1 MAQRTPSNI
10 CNVAL
15 VGHGGV
21 GKTTFVDHLLHAVGF
36 AKRAGDVDAGTSLSD
51 YEAEEKERKFSI
63 HSAMFNFEAE
73 GRVFNLIDTPGYLDF
88 VGAAVGV
95 LPVVETAVIAISAK
109 DGIQLNV
116 RRMWAAAGEE
126 GVARILLLT
135 RMDADNIQFEKLLGE
150 IAENLGVQ
158 CRPIFLPI
166 GLGQECRGVVNLLE
180 AEKAPDGVVA
190 PGGAVGDFDA
200 ARVAATES
208 IIECDDA
215 LMERYLGGEQV
226 GRDEIMATLAKAV
239 ASGKLVPILCC
250 AAKADIGVKETLQ
263 FLAACAP
270 SPAAAP
276 PRKATDQGGAEVAL
290 TSDPDGLL
298 CARNFKVAIDVHVGK
313 ISFFRVYSGGLPRDM
328 SVEVARTGK
337 TERLGHVYLVKGEE
351 HEEVDNAVPGDI
363 LCVTKVEDFRLDDT
377 LCSPGKLLKLKP
389 TNYPTPMTS
398 LAVRT
403 QSRDDDQKVNA
414 GLLSMA
420 EGDPTFTIQRDQQ
433 SGELVMTGMSTLHL
447 EVMLG
452 RLKRRYG
459 VSVETHEPSTP
470 YRETISRIASGHWR
484 HKKQT
489 GGRGQF
495 GEVYLR
501 LEPNAPGAG
510 FEFLDEVVGGSI
522 PRQFI
527 PAVEKGI
534 REVLDRG
541 VIAGYPIVD
550 VKAAVYDGSYHSVD
564 SSEAAFKIAAA
575 RGFQE
580 AFQQARPALLEPIA
594 QIEVTIPAEFMGD
607 VTANLTGHRGR
618 ILGMDQL
625 GSLQVIKAEIPM
637 AEVTWY
643 STELKSMTGGEGSY
657 TLAFARYE
665 AVPPQIQQDI
675 IARRQ
680 KAKEEEQE

>member
-1 MAQRTPSNI
+1 MAQRTPTNI
-10 CNVAL
+10 CNIAL

-51 YEAEEKERKFSI
+51 YEPEEKDRRFSI
-63 HSAMFNFEAE
+63 HSAIFHFEAE
-73 GRVFNLIDTPGYLDF
+73 GRVFNLVDTPGYLDF
-88 VGAAVGV
+88 TGAAVGV
-95 LPVVETAVIAISAK
+95 LPAVETAVIAISAK
-109 DGIQLNV
+109 DGIQLNA

-126 GVARILLLT
+126 GLARALLLT
-135 RMDADNIQFEKLLGE
+135 RMDADNIQLEKLLGE
-150 IAENLGVQ
+150 ITESFGPQ
-158 CRPIFLPI
+158 CRPVLLPI
-166 GLGQECRGVVNLLE
+166 GLGAECKGVVNLLD
-180 AEKAPDGVVA
+180 AESAPDGVVA
-190 PGGAVGDFDA
+190 PDGDFGA
-200 ARVAATES
+200 AKTAATES
-208 IIECDDA
+208 IIERDDA
-215 LMERYLGGEQV
+215 LMERYLGGEAV
-226 GRDEIMATLAKAV
+226 SREEIMATLGKAV

-250 AAKADIGVKETLQ
+250 VAKADIGVREALQ

-270 SPAAAP
+270 SPATGVV
-276 PRKATDQGGAEVAL
+276 RKATDRDGAEVDLPA
-290 TSDPDGLL
+290 DPAAPF
-298 CARNFKVAIDVHVGK
+298 CARAFKVAIDMHVGK
-313 ISFFRVYSGGLPRDM
+313 ISFFRVYSGSLHGDL
-328 SVEVARTGK
+328 SVQVARTGR
-337 TERLGHVYLVKGEE
+337 TERLGHIYVVKGEE
-351 HEEVDNAVPGDI
+351 HEEVDGAVPGDI
-363 LCVTKVEDFRLDDT
+363 LCVTKVEDMRLDDT
-377 LCSPGKLLKLKP
+377 LCSAGKTLKLKP
-389 TNYPTPMTS
+389 TNYPKPMTS

-414 GLLSMA
+414 GLLGMA

-433 SGELVMTGMSTLHL
+433 SAELVMTGMSTLHL

-452 RLKRRYG
+452 RLRKRHG

-470 YRETISRIASGHWR
+470 YRETIARIGTGHWR

-501 LEPNAPGAG
+501 LEPNPGAG
-510 FEFLDEVVGGSI
+510 FEFLDEIVGGSI

-534 REVLDRG
+534 RDVLDKG
-541 VIAGYPIVD
+541 VIAGYPVVD

-580 AFQQARPALLEPIA
+580 AFEASRPVLLEPIA
-594 QIEVTIPAEFMGD
+594 QIEVTIPADFMGD

-618 ILGMDQL
+618 ILGMEQL

-637 AEVTWY
+637 AEVTRY

-657 TLAFARYE
+657 TLTFARYE
-665 AVPPQIQQDI
+665 AVPPQIQADI
-675 IARRQ
+675 VARRQ
-680 KAKEEEQE
+680 KAKEEEKE